1 MSHILYKVY
10 TFIIVISFRKF
21 YKAYKFNSDLSQWNV
36 NKVTSM
42 SDIFKYATAFNQ
54 IWCSTSWAS
63 IISDADF
70 SNSQGKVMCC
80 PPGNKFNATS
90 KTCGQCEIGQY
101 NDNSRV
107 TNALPTSCAACPRNT
122 FGPIAGLSTCSPC
135 KSNQY
140 RYVLILMLYVTQ

>member
-1 MSHILYKVY
+1 V
-10 TFIIVISFRKF
+10 F

-36 NKVTSM
+36 NKVISM
-42 SDIFKYATAFNQ
+42 SNIFKHATMFNQ
-54 IWCSTSWAS
+54 VWCSTSWAS

-70 SNSQGKVMCC
+70 SNSQGKVICC
-80 PPGNKFNATS
+80 PPGNKFNAIS

-122 FGPIAGLSTCSPC
+122 FGPIAGLPTCSDC

-140 RYVLILMLYVTQ
+140 RYVLIVMLYVDTMMYCQTHSF